1 MRTKPRSL
9 GLGFGLVLVVA
20 GLWQLTSRAAAP
32 ESQPAVVAT
41 AKERPLPTIEEARRR
56 AEILH
61 EAMHATLQFV
71 HLQYFRED
79 EGVAIPA
86 ATLRSVFRELSR
98 RQGVELR
105 WLAVDAQAMNK
116 DHEPASDFEKDAAA
130 KLAAGATSHEQVDG
144 GTYRRVG
151 KIVLESECLKCHQP
165 TRMDTRPRTAGL
177 VIAMPVAPQ

>member
-1 MRTKPRSL
+1 
-9 GLGFGLVLVVA
+9 
-20 GLWQLTSRAAAP
+20 
-32 ESQPAVVAT
+32 
-41 AKERPLPTIEEARRR
+41 
-56 AEILH
+56 
-61 EAMHATLQFV
+61 MHATLQVV

-105 WLAVDAQAMNK
+105 WLAVNAQAMNK
-116 DHEPASDFEKDAAA
+116 DHEPASDFEKEAAA
-130 KLAAGATSHEQVDG
+130 KLAAGSPSHEQTEA

-165 TRMDTRPRTAGL
+165 TRMNTRSRTAGL
-177 VIAMPVAPQ
+177 VIEMPVAAP

>member
-1 MRTKPRSL
+1 MGTKRRYLGICFVIVLLVAGSWHLASRADSPESRTH
-9 GLGFGLVLVVA
+9 VVA
-20 GLWQLTSRAAAP
+20 AQEQQLPS
-32 ESQPAVVAT
+32 VD
-41 AKERPLPTIEEARRR
+41 EARRR

-61 EAMHATLQFV
+61 EAMHATLQVV

-86 ATLRSVFRELSR
+86 ATLRGVFRELSR

-105 WLAVDAQAMNK
+105 LLAVNAQAMNK
-116 DHEPASDFEKDAAA
+116 DHEPAGDFEKEAVT
-130 KLAAGATSHEQVDG
+130 KLAAGAVSHEQIDA

-165 TRMDTRPRTAGL
+165 TRMETRPRTAGL
-177 VIAMPVAPQ
+177 VIEMPVAAP

>member
-1 MRTKPRSL
+1 MPTPLRTLIPVVGLALLATGRWPFFAIAETPRSEPT
-9 GLGFGLVLVVA
+9 A
-20 GLWQLTSRAAAP
+20 GVTA
-32 ESQPAVVAT
+32 QPA
-41 AKERPLPTIEEARRR
+41 LPKVDEARRR

-61 EAMHATLQFV
+61 EAMHATLQIV

-105 WLAVDAQAMNK
+105 WLAVNAQAMNA
-116 DHEPASDFEKDAAA
+116 DHEPASDFEKEAAR
-130 KLAAGATSHEQVDG
+130 KLAAGATSHEQVEA

-151 KIVLESECLKCHQP
+151 VIGLESECLKCHQP

-177 VIAMPVAPQ
+177 VIAMPVAGD

>member
-1 MRTKPRSL
+1 MRSL
-9 GLGFGLVLVVA
+9 GVCCGLALLVA
-20 GLWQLTSRAAAP
+20 GLWQLTSRADAP
-32 ESQPAVVAT
+32 KSPPAVPAAT
-41 AKERPLPTIEEARRR
+41 KEPPLPSVEEARRR

-61 EAMHATLQFV
+61 EAMHATLQVV

-86 ATLRSVFRELSR
+86 ATLRGVFRELSR

-105 WLAVDAQAMNK
+105 WLAVNAQAMNK
-116 DHEPASDFEKDAAA
+116 DHEPANDFEKEAAA
-130 KLAAGATSHEQVDG
+130 KLAAGAASHEQVDG

-165 TRMDTRPRTAGL
+165 TRMDTRSRTAGL
-177 VIAMPVAPQ
+177 VIAMPVTHQ